1 MEISKRAAFMQDK
14 LNEFCSGGCGNGS
27 LACQR
32 VVIEGRHDG
41 I

>member
-14 LNEFCSGGCGNGS
+14 LNEFCSGGNGS